1 MLSSNTEI
9 IKTDEFIFEENGWVA
24 YVGKQDYGMTYDE
37 VKIKNNTDYENF
49 SFDIDLPE
57 CGYCEVPGNKRC
69 LYNINDIA
77 IIHSSGSKV
86 LDVQHV
92 EEYIEAIDDTLA
104 FLERLKK
111 YMLENDWIQ

>member
-9 IKTDEFIFEENGWVA
+9 IKTDEFIFEENGWVV
-24 YVGKQDYGMTYDE
+24 YVGKQDYGMIYDQ

-57 CGYCEVPGNKRC
+57 CGYCEVPGNKRY
-69 LYNINDIA
+69 LYDINDID
-77 IIHSSGSKV
+77 IVHSSGSKI

>member
-1 MLSSNTEI
+1 L
-9 IKTDEFIFEENGWVA
+9 
-24 YVGKQDYGMTYDE
+24 YD
-37 VKIKNNTDYENF
+37 
-49 SFDIDLPE
+49 
-57 CGYCEVPGNKRC
+57 
-69 LYNINDIA
+69 INDIA

-92 EEYIEAIDDTLA
+92 EEHIEAIDDTLA